1 MAKQTKYHSA
11 YFAQILKG
19 FTLTLMTFLIVLGIN
34 LVNHA
39 GQQSNNHF
47 HYCSQPKS
55 LLTMSPT

>member
-39 GQQSNNHF
+39 GQQSNNQF
-47 HYCSQPKS
+47 FTIAASQS
-55 LLTMSPT
+55 RC